1 MKYSSTR
8 IAVIVLIMLCTIAI
22 DVSWKHYLQHSARIT
37 AKFNL
42 KQAQVCVND
51 LLLKSADSPV
61 YDTKIT
67 NDDIERALKTCARE
81 MKVTTT
87 GDMFAFNLRTTEFV
101 FDPSLDC
108 FVEGGKYMTKESECK
123 LHKDP
128 KKCEEVMTVMY
139 TGYDSDISHMNW
151 WQFDNAREYLEW
163 TILPSE
169 RIGFD
174 GLVRGGILKPNQVL
188 LAQGVQEDE
197 LWARYSHF
205 RFILYSIGFLSII
218 INLLFAVHEN
228 LLAEK
233 ANRRVCDG
241 EK

>member
-8 IAVIVLIMLCTIAI
+8 LAVMVLIVLCTVGIDIA
-22 DVSWKHYLQHSARIT
+22 WQFNLEKSARAT

-51 LLLKSADSPV
+51 LLLKSHDAPIYNTS
-61 YDTKIT
+61 II
-67 NDDIERALKTCARE
+67 NDDIEKALKTCARE
-81 MKVTTT
+81 MKITTT

-128 KKCEEVMTVMY
+128 EKCEAIMNRMNN
-139 TGYDSDISHMNW
+139 GYDSNVDDLNW
-151 WQFDNAREYLEW
+151 WRFDNAREYLEW

-169 RIGFD
+169 KMGFD
-174 GLVRGGILKPNQVL
+174 GLARGGILKPNQVL
-188 LAQGVQEDE
+188 LAQGAQEDE
-197 LWARYSHF
+197 LHARYRGF
-205 RFILYSIGFLSII
+205 TIVLYGIMFFSII
-218 INLLFAVHEN
+218 VNLLIAKHEAM
-228 LLAEK
+228 LASREHD
-233 ANRRVCDG
+233 C
-241 EK
+241 

>member
-8 IAVIVLIMLCTIAI
+8 LAVMALIVLCTVLIDIA
-22 DVSWKHYLQHSARIT
+22 WQFNLEKSARIT

-51 LLLKSADSPV
+51 LLLKSHDAPI
-61 YDTKIT
+61 YNTKIT
-67 NDDIERALKTCARE
+67 NDDIEKALKTCARE

-139 TGYDSDISHMNW
+139 TGYDSDREQLHW

-163 TILPSE
+163 VILPAE

-174 GLVRGGILKPNQVL
+174 GLQRGGILKPNQVI

-205 RFILYSIGFLSII
+205 RFIVYGIGFLSII

-233 ANRRVCDG
+233 GNRRVCDG